1 MYSGRIRQ
9 MATEFAEQK
18 GGAEGTAVE
27 KGKAEERRIIVGQL
41 KRIGMSFDVIREVTG
56 LSNSKID
63 KL

>member
-18 GGAEGTAVE
+18 GRAEGTAVE

-41 KRIGMSFDVIREVTG
+41 KRISMSFDVIREVTG
-56 LSNSKID
+56 LSDSKID

>member
-18 GGAEGTAVE
+18 GRAEGMAVE